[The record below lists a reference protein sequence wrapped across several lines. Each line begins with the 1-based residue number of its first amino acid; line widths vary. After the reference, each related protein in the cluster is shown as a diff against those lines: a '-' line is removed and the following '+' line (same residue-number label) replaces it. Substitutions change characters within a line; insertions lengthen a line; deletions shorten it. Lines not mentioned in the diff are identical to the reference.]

1 MSYRILHLYPN
12 LMNLYGD
19 YANISL
25 LSRYMNEEGFDHEVL
40 HSDSESD
47 FSSYDM
53 IYIGS
58 GTERS
63 FLRALELLTPCT
75 DSLKAFLQK
84 GGRLLLTGTA
94 ADLLRDCV
102 EDDTLGSVSGLGL
115 IPGRVTRSH
124 SKRILGDVLYHCP
137 AVQTTVLG
145 FVNTCS
151 KPEASSTPLF
161 ETGTEL
167 NPSGLT
173 TEGILTENILAT
185 GLAGPLL
192 IKNPALCRW
201 YLDSIYQGVGFSP
214 IVSADMSVQQAAYDA
229 ACHELLELRKKM

>member
-1 MSYRILHLYPN
+1 MSYRILQLYPN

-25 LSRYMNEEGFDHEVL
+25 LSRYMAEEGFTHEIL
-40 HSDSESD
+40 SSDSETD

-63 FLRALELLTPCT
+63 SLRALELIAPCV
-75 DSLKAFLQK
+75 DSLKDFLQK

-102 EDDTLGSVSGLGL
+102 EDDTFGSVPGLGL
-115 IPGRVTRSH
+115 ISGKVSRSH

-137 AVQTTVLG
+137 AVQATVLG

-151 KPEASSTPLF
+151 MPEASSTPLF
-161 ETGTEL
+161 ETGAEL

-192 IKNPALCRW
+192 IKNPKLCRW
-201 YLDSIYQGVGFSP
+201 YLDAIYQGVGFRP
-214 IVSADMSVQQAAYDA
+214 ETSADMSVQQAAYDA
-229 ACHELLELRKKM
+229 ACRELLELRKKM